1 MEKKNKQSLVD
12 LVDGALPQTQCQ
24 ECDFSA
30 CRPYAEAVVDGLAPI
45 DRCKPGGEVTLNRLA
60 DLMSIDPSPYL
71 QTVIDQFRP
80 ASVVRIDLDTC
91 IGCVKCIQVC
101 PVDAII
107 GSAKQAHVVLDD
119 VCTGCNLCIE
129 PCPVDCIYEVPMSH
143 KTIQDRQID
152 QQSRMRFGQRN
163 ARLDRKMANKKQ
175 AYRQAQ
181 KLAMEELCE

>member
-1 MEKKNKQSLVD
+1 MAEKNKKFLVD
-12 LVDGALPQTQCQ
+12 LVDSALPQTQCQ
-24 ECDFSA
+24 ECEFSA

-91 IGCVKCIQVC
+91 IGCAKCIKVC

-119 VCTGCNLCIE
+119 VCTGCNLCIA
-129 PCPVDCIYEVPMSH
+129 PCPVDCIYEVPVAH
-143 KTIQDRQID
+143 KATLDRQIA
-152 QQSRMRFGQRN
+152 QQSRARFRQRN
-163 ARLDRKMANKKQ
+163 ARLDKKIAEKKQ
-175 AYRQAQ
+175 AYLRAQ
-181 KLAMEELCE
+181 KFAMEELS